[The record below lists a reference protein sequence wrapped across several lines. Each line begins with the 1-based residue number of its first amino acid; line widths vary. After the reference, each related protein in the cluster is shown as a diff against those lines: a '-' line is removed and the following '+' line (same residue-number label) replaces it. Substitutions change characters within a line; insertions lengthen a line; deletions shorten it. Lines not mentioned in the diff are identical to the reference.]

1 MKIPAPCPSRQPVRS
16 GQARVW
22 APPWRRPA
30 GGYVLLEIIIA
41 LTVFAI
47 SVSGLASLLHSSMDS
62 ANLLRRQGVVRRGL
76 ESLLVEAKAKSK
88 REEMLITYKD
98 EGLGIEYSSELEELK
113 WVNRRGMPVKGLY
126 ILRAVA
132 KDLRAS
138 KPINDTAEVYVYRP

>member
-1 MKIPAPCPSRQPVRS
+1 MKILAPCPARQPVRP
-16 GQARVW
+16 GQPRVSARS
-22 APPWRRPA
+22 WRRRTD
-30 GGYVLLEIIIA
+30 GYVLLEIIIA

-62 ANLLRRQGVVRRGL
+62 ANLLRRQGAVRRGL
-76 ESLLVEAKAKSK
+76 ESLLVEAKAKPK
-88 REEMLITYKD
+88 REEMLISYKD
-98 EGLGIEYSSELEELK
+98 EGLGIEYSSALEELK